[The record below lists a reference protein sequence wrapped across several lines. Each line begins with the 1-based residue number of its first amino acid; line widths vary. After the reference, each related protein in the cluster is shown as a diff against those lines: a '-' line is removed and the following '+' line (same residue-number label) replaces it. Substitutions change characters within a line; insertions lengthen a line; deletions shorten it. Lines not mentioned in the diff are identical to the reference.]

1 VLISMASYQ
10 GESCKTGMHSFR
22 SSNGQII
29 AVSGEGYIR
38 RGDCEHAI
46 NLVKQRAASAPVQAL
61 AY

>member
-1 VLISMASYQ
+1 MFHFEIFKDASSQYRWR
-10 GESCKTGMHSFR
+10 FR